1 HFTTSGTPW
10 ANRTITFSFMP
21 DGTKNPHDNA
31 SALFAN
37 LNGVASQEVWQKEV
51 ARALAAWTKHANLD
65 FRMVS
70 DDGSKAGSSGP
81 AQGDPRFGD
90 IRISAASIGSYSGL
104 TYYPQL
110 TGTHGGD
117 LYLNS
122 DKFYKIGEHLDLF

>member
-1 HFTTSGTPW
+1 TAIVSGCSHVKDQDDKKAIKQKSEAAPDFSNGEVCPVDDHFHFTTSGTPW

-21 DGTKNPHDNA
+21 DGTKNPHDSA

-81 AQGDPRFGD
+81 AQGDPRFG
-90 IRISAASIGSYSGL
+90 
-104 TYYPQL
+104 
-110 TGTHGGD
+110 
-117 LYLNS
+117 
-122 DKFYKIGEHLDLF
+122 